1 MVAWNRLPLE
11 MMIWI
16 LRISAWNH
24 LIRRFELT
32 VKGRVL
38 DARIMCGEEEEE
50 EAEGT
55 DEEEVG
61 SLQVA
66 KNVD

>member
-1 MVAWNRLPLE
+1 M
-11 MMIWI
+11 
-16 LRISAWNH
+16 WNH
-24 LIRRFELT
+24 LIRRLELL
-32 VKGRVL
+32 VKGRDL
-38 DARIMCGEEEEE
+38 DKRIMCGEEE

-61 SLQVA
+61 NLEVA

>member
-1 MVAWNRLPLE
+1 MVAWSRLPLE
-11 MMIWI
+11 MMIRI
-16 LRISAWNH
+16 LRILVWNH
-24 LIRRFELT
+24 LKRRFELT
-32 VKGRVL
+32 VKGRDL
-38 DARIMCGEEEEE
+38 DARITCGEEE

-55 DEEEVG
+55 DEEAVG